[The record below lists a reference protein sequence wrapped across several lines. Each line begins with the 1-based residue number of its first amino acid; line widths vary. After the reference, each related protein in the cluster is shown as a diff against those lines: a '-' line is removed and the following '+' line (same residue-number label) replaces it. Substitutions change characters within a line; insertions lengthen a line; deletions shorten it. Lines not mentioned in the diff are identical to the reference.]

1 MENNEEEF
9 NEEEFMEYSPAI
21 LIQMGIERGIYKDAE
36 DAFETFAKK
45 YNWESKQEQAEAKEE
60 HIRIW
65 NKYKNKISKNG
76 K

>member
-1 MENNEEEF
+1 MENNED
-9 NEEEFMEYSPAI
+9 EFMDYIVAI
-21 LIQMGIERGIYKDAE
+21 LIQMGIESGIYKDAE
-36 DAFETFAKK
+36 DSFETFAKK
-45 YNWESKQEQAEAKEE
+45 YNWESKQQEAESKEE